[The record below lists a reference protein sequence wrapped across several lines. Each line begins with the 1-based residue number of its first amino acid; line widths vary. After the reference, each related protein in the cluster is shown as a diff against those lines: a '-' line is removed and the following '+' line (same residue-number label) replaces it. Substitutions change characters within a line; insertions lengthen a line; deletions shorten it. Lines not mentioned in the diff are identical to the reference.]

1 MLVFTN
7 KSVRDCWSKV
17 KLKISLTIIYILPIV
32 LGIPGWRFWTVFW
45 AGSVEKQSS
54 SSFCNLR

>member
-17 KLKISLTIIYILPIV
+17 KLKVSLTVNLQTPHCPRDPRVENLDSIL
-32 LGIPGWRFWTVFW
+32 GWICRETELF
-45 AGSVEKQSS
+45 Q
-54 SSFCNLR
+54 LL

>member
-17 KLKISLTIIYILPIV
+17 KLKISLTIHLHTPHCPRDPRVENLDRIL
-32 LGIPGWRFWTVFW
+32 GWICRETELF
-45 AGSVEKQSS
+45 Q
-54 SSFCNLR
+54 LL